1 MGLDAV
7 PYDLARWKGQLCS
20 ACRLFTSK
28 SVSYLSA
35 GALIRE
41 NGLTL
46 VIDAYEEKGQSDFLA
61 DMLLFDAVIRNTD
74 RHLGNFGFLVDILIN
89 KVIAPAP
96 LFDHGLSLFCYVMG
110 DDLEN
115 LEAQA
120 KALTSVLHADFDE
133 GTHLLMGPV
142 QRERLHKLIRFQF
155 KRHLSYNLTQTRLA
169 ALGRFIQKKASEL
182 LQS

>member
-20 ACRLFTSK
+20 TFRLFTSK

-89 KVIAPAP
+89 NV
-96 LFDHGLSLFCYVMG
+96 H
-110 DDLEN
+110 
-115 LEAQA
+115 
-120 KALTSVLHADFDE
+120 
-133 GTHLLMGPV
+133 
-142 QRERLHKLIRFQF
+142 
-155 KRHLSYNLTQTRLA
+155 
-169 ALGRFIQKKASEL
+169 
-182 LQS
+182 

>member
-96 LFDHGLSLFCYVMG
+96 LFDHGLSLFC
-110 DDLEN
+110 
-115 LEAQA
+115 
-120 KALTSVLHADFDE
+120 
-133 GTHLLMGPV
+133 
-142 QRERLHKLIRFQF
+142 
-155 KRHLSYNLTQTRLA
+155 
-169 ALGRFIQKKASEL
+169 
-182 LQS
+182 

>member
-1 MGLDAV
+1 MKKRG
-7 PYDLARWKGQLCS
+7 R
-20 ACRLFTSK
+20 
-28 SVSYLSA
+28 
-35 GALIRE
+35 
-41 NGLTL
+41 
-46 VIDAYEEKGQSDFLA
+46 VIFLA

>member
-1 MGLDAV
+1 M
-7 PYDLARWKGQLCS
+7 
-20 ACRLFTSK
+20 
-28 SVSYLSA
+28 
-35 GALIRE
+35 
-41 NGLTL
+41 
-46 VIDAYEEKGQSDFLA
+46 A

-89 KVIAPAP
+89 KVIVPAP

-133 GTHLLMGPV
+133 RTHLLMGPV
-142 QRERLHKLIRFQF
+142 QRE
-155 KRHLSYNLTQTRLA
+155 
-169 ALGRFIQKKASEL
+169 
-182 LQS
+182 